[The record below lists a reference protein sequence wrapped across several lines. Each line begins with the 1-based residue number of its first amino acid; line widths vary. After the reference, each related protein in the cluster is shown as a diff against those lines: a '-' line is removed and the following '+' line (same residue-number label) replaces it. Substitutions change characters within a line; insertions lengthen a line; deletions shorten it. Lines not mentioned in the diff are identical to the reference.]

1 MTYKQPQAR
10 QKKERLSIY
19 KKAVKGQA
27 EVEEEATIYRQSTP
41 LIQTRSERKTAFFLV
56 NLFHIAH
63 MNPDVR
69 GGTDNEPI
77 MPSNILPENVTY
89 CRSEI

>member
-1 MTYKQPQAR
+1 MTYKQPQTR

-27 EVEEEATIYRQSTP
+27 EVEEEATTYRQSTL
-41 LIQTRSERKTAFFLV
+41 LIQTRSERKTCILST

-63 MNPDVR
+63 MNPDAR
-69 GGTDNEPI
+69 SGTDNEPI
-77 MPSNILPENVTY
+77 MPSNILSENVTY
-89 CRSEI
+89 CRS